1 MPRFSCAFAVL
12 QAVLAA
18 LFGGIAHVSAQS
30 QRAMALRK
38 ELGYAPYA
46 PPKAFLDG
54 DFIADES
61 RSAFLFGPV
70 ADFAAARTCPTAWR
84 VGAGKAVP

>member
-1 MPRFSCAFAVL
+1 MPRFFIVFAVL

-18 LFGGIAHVSAQS
+18 LSGGVAYVSAQS

-54 DFIADES
+54 DFTADEF
-61 RSAFLFGPV
+61 RSDSLFGPV
-70 ADFAAARTCPTAWR
+70 ADFVAARTCPTAWR
-84 VGAGKAVP
+84 VEAGKAVP